1 MQQRRGTPTP
11 YFRHINASSPP
22 ICWSLPKSGER
33 NYIIL
38 AALEPKAP
46 DWHPKDD
53 VPANIIEE
61 LGH

>member
-1 MQQRRGTPTP
+1 MQQRRGKATP
-11 YFRHINASSPP
+11 YFRHTNASSPP

-33 NYIIL
+33 NYIIF

-46 DWHPKDD
+46 DSHPKDD